1 MVDKRGKSEHRELGW
16 SRRRPRPNRNLRASC
31 RAPAAPTCPHASRHS
46 RAWGLPRRR
55 QGDSKPPALWV
66 PQTVW
71 IPFVGNSSK
80 SGTQP
85 QGIVVRPLKPM
96 PTNRN
101 PLQRRESPQTYCGVM
116 IQCELC
122 AYDERLRFRYA
133 TLDVYREHLELVHG
147 IVLDQDGRSVK
158 QPPSPAADDP
168 TTEPSVILPRP
179 HRP

>member
-1 MVDKRGKSEHRELGW
+1 
-16 SRRRPRPNRNLRASC
+16 
-31 RAPAAPTCPHASRHS
+31 
-46 RAWGLPRRR
+46 
-55 QGDSKPPALWV
+55 
-66 PQTVW
+66 
-71 IPFVGNSSK
+71 
-80 SGTQP
+80 
-85 QGIVVRPLKPM
+85 
-96 PTNRN
+96 
-101 PLQRRESPQTYCGVM
+101 M